1 MEHQDIAQKIC
12 PNCGGIFAPNE
23 VNCAKCLT
31 HTLSSSTSSR
41 IWLAFGLFFILLS
54 FCILAGT
61 FWYVENKR
69 LTKSNTTTSFTPINS
84 TTNHSSSPNVDLSKL
99 SSQELLNMVPV
110 KVLSRY
116 RTSLG
121 DNLPDQVSVINQD
134 NEQYLVLLGSERIN
148 DEDDNIK
155 RFLASVFKLEG
166 GTLSDVSKEILP
178 AELEKTGNITAQFV
192 NKGPDFDIKLPIKPE
207 LFEDCTNS
215 DCEQAYYIQEVT
227 WCGTDYQLGVKNY
240 NNDPY
245 SVLYVFAQAL
255 DQRNLPIRDRDFVA
269 ATLDPLISSG
279 FDRGANQKWQVTNLT
294 TNNLFELKSLDKVSY
309 ALNNNVVTITV
320 NLEKQKNGIWQATSL
335 ENTDSPAN
343 TEPSSSN
350 SP

>member
-1 MEHQDIAQKIC
+1 MEHQDITQKIC
-12 PNCGGIFAPNE
+12 PYCGGILAPNE
-23 VNCAKCLT
+23 INCAECLIQI
-31 HTLSSSTSSR
+31 SSNSTSGR
-41 IWLAFGLFFILLS
+41 ILLAFGLFFILLS
-54 FCILAGT
+54 FGILAGT

-69 LTKSNTTTSFTPINS
+69 LTTTTHTNPFIPINS
-84 TTNHSSSPNVDLSKL
+84 TTNNASSSNIDLSKL

-148 DEDDNIK
+148 TGDDDIK
-155 RFLASVFKLEG
+155 RFLASIFKLEG
-166 GTLSDVSKEILP
+166 GALSDVSKEILP
-178 AELEKTGNITAQFV
+178 AELEKAGNITGQFI
-192 NKGPDFDIKLPIKPE
+192 NKGPDFDIKLPITVE
-207 LFEDCTNS
+207 LFESCPNS

-227 WCGTDYQLGVKNY
+227 WCGTDYQLGVKNWS
-240 NNDPY
+240 NDPY
-245 SVLYVFAQAL
+245 TVLYVFAQAL
-255 DQRNLPIRDRDFVA
+255 DQRSLPIRDRDFVA
-269 ATLDPLISSG
+269 TALDPLISSG
-279 FDRGANQKWQVTNLT
+279 FDREANQKWQVTNLT

-309 ALNNNVVTITV
+309 ALNNSIVTITV

-335 ENTDSPAN
+335 ENTDFPAN
-343 TEPSSSN
+343 TEPSSNN